1 MQRFLKLILKVM
13 LKTEPIS
20 NIMHFDA
27 PLRFV
32 DDCQTF
38 LHETMTI

>member
-1 MQRFLKLILKVM
+1 M
-13 LKTEPIS
+13 LKTEPMS
-20 NIMHFDA
+20 DIMHFDA

-38 LHETMTI
+38 LHEKQISFDIALKSTL